1 MCSRLLLDAFPGS
14 GTRRIAR
21 RWFGLV
27 LLAGVASLAAHPVRA
42 EEAKLRVLILSG
54 ANNHKWQETT
64 PAIKATLEES
74 GRFSVDVENNVAGM
88 KPEAFAPYAVVLSD
102 FNLFGKDKSLQ
113 VWDAAMR
120 KALLDHLGQGH
131 GLVIVHAGSSVFY
144 DWPEFQKLAC
154 GAWQDATSHGAI
166 HIDRVAFTAEPSPI
180 TAGLAPFWI
189 RDEFW
194 HNAGVAAGAKAL
206 ATVAPP
212 NAATPNAT
220 DPANHNNILFTTESG
235 GARGFAIFL
244 GHDATAMKN
253 TAWRTLLQ
261 RGTEWAATHKVTL
274 PPAKDWPAS
283 QADAERMAK

>member
-1 MCSRLLLDAFPGS
+1 MLIHDLFGPVWRAGSRCRLRGGGSLL
-14 GTRRIAR
+14 
-21 RWFGLV
+21 
-27 LLAGVASLAAHPVRA
+27 LLAGLCLLGNPAAHA
-42 EEAKLRVLILSG
+42 EDAKLRVLVLSG

-74 GRFSVDVENNVAGM
+74 GRFSVDVETDVAGI

-102 FNLFGKDKSLQ
+102 FNLFGKDKSVQ

-120 KALLDHLGQGH
+120 KAFIAHLEKGH
-131 GLVIVHAGSSVFY
+131 GLVVVHAGSSVFY

-154 GAWQDATSHGAI
+154 GSWQDATGHGAI
-166 HIDRVAFTAEPSPI
+166 HIARIAFTAANSPI
-180 TAGLAPFWI
+180 TAGLKPFWI

-194 HNAGVAAGAKAL
+194 HNTGVAAGATAL
-206 ATVAPP
+206 ATVAPAD
-212 NAATPNAT
+212 AATPNRT
-220 DPANHNNILFTTESG
+220 DPANHNNILFTTETG

-253 TAWRTLLQ
+253 TAWRSLLQ
-261 RGTEWAATHKVTL
+261 RGTEWAATNKVTI
-274 PPAKDWPAS
+274 PPAKDWPAT